1 MPTRVGITKRRKDMK
16 TDSDRKNRRVPILS
30 LILLLTSAVLTLVC
44 KILQLT
50 AGSLIHGI
58 ITAKEMNLLYG
69 STWMYVLTFTASNL
83 IYTLLSVTAVS
94 SFTIFIIIAIM
105 QILKAKGGAFA
116 GTSFLAFVITSV
128 KCLIGVVW
136 SCLTL
141 LLPGATVKDSLAG
154 NLQLLVYSPSTLI
167 SWITRLLGLV
177 IPLCWLA
184 LGIACLF
191 SILFHK
197 AKKKG
202 TKIFACVMTVLFG
215 IGGCSMFIVK
225 ICNNILAVISD
236 VIQNVLAF
244 TVKTIAMD
252 PYSWITYHPSYF
264 IGTIFG
270 FIFVFANILGFA
282 GMILLVKYLLNPYK
296 KGKKDAEAVECECTE
311 HTECHCCGEGAE
323 CTCHEHTECTC
334 GDEECACAHETTEAE
349 PQASEIADPINA

>member
-1 MPTRVGITKRRKDMK
+1 MK
-16 TDSDRKNRRVPILS
+16 TLSDRKNRRVPILS
-30 LILLLTSAVLTLVC
+30 LILLLISAVLSLVC

-50 AGSLIHGI
+50 AGSLIRGI
-58 ITAKEMNLLYG
+58 IFAEDMNLLHS
-69 STWMYVLTFTASNL
+69 STWTYILTFTASNL
-83 IYTLLSVTAVS
+83 ISTLVSVTAVS
-94 SFTIFIIIAIM
+94 SFTIFIIIAIL

-136 SCLTL
+136 SCLIL
-141 LLPGATVKDSLAG
+141 LLPGTTVKDSLAG

-167 SWITRLLGLV
+167 SWIMKLLGLV

-225 ICNNILAVISD
+225 ICNNILGVISD

-252 PYSWITYHPSYF
+252 SNSWITYLPSYF

-270 FIFVFANILGFA
+270 IILIFTNALGLA

-296 KGKKDAEAVECECTE
+296 KGKKDAEAVECERTE
-311 HTECHCCGEGAE
+311 HTECTCCGEGAE
-323 CTCHEHTECTC
+323 CTCHEHTECHCC
-334 GDEECACAHETTEAE
+334 GEECACAHETTEAE
-349 PQASEIADPINA
+349 PQASEIAAPINA

>member
-1 MPTRVGITKRRKDMK
+1 MK
-16 TDSDRKNRRVPILS
+16 TLSDRKNRRVPILS

-44 KILQLT
+44 EILQLT
-50 AGSLIHGI
+50 ATSLISVVTI
-58 ITAKEMNLLYG
+58 AKKVVYADPIY
-69 STWMYVLTFTASNL
+69 TWKYILTYTASNQ
-83 IYTLLSVTAVS
+83 ISTLVSVMAVS

-128 KCLIGVVW
+128 KCLIGLVC
-136 SCLTL
+136 SFMTL
-141 LLPGATVKDSLAG
+141 FLPGAIR
-154 NLQLLVYSPSTLI
+154 LLVHYPSTFI

-225 ICNNILAVISD
+225 ICNNILTVISD
-236 VIQNVLAF
+236 AIQNLLAF
-244 TVKTIAMD
+244 TVVFYPIA
-252 PYSWITYHPSYF
+252 YLPSYL

-270 FIFVFANILGFA
+270 IMLIFINALGLA

>member
-1 MPTRVGITKRRKDMK
+1 MK
-16 TDSDRKNRRVPILS
+16 TLSDRKNRRVPILS
-30 LILLLTSAVLTLVC
+30 LMLLLTSAVLTLVC
-44 KILQLT
+44 KILQFIVG
-50 AGSLIHGI
+50 ALISGVMI
-58 ITAKEMNLLYG
+58 AREMNYADSIYIWKYILAN
-69 STWMYVLTFTASNL
+69 TATRL
-83 IYTLLSVTAVS
+83 IYTLLPVAAGS
-94 SFTIFIIIAIM
+94 SFIIFIIIAVM
-105 QILKAKGGAFA
+105 QVRKAKGGAFA

-128 KCLIGVVW
+128 KCMIGIVW
-136 SCLTL
+136 SCLIL
-141 LLPGATVKDSLAG
+141 LLPGTTVKDSLAI

-167 SWITRLLGLV
+167 SWIMKLLGLV

-225 ICNNILAVISD
+225 IFNNLLNIISD
-236 VIQNVLAF
+236 VISNVLAF

-252 PYSWITYHPSYF
+252 SNSRIFYNPSF
-264 IGTIFG
+264 FTGTIFG
-270 FIFVFANILGFA
+270 FIFVFANILGFV
-282 GMILLVKYLLNPYK
+282 GMILLITYLLNPYK

-311 HTECHCCGEGAE
+311 HAECHCCGDETE
-323 CTCHEHTECTC
+323 CTCHEHTECHCC
-334 GDEECACAHETTEAE
+334 GEECDCAHETTEAE

>member
-1 MPTRVGITKRRKDMK
+1 MSIK
-16 TDSDRKNRRVPILS
+16 TDRKNRRVPILS
-30 LILLLTSAVLTLVC
+30 LILLLTSAVLTIVC
-44 KILQLT
+44 NILQLT
-50 AGSLIHGI
+50 AGSLIRGI
-58 ITAKEMNLLYG
+58 MVAKEMNLLY
-69 STWMYVLTFTASNL
+69 SSAWRYALTLTVSNL
-83 IYTLLSVTAVS
+83 ISTLVSVTAVS
-94 SFTIFIIIAIM
+94 SFAIFIIIAIL

-116 GTSFLAFVITSV
+116 GTSFLAFVITSG

-136 SCLTL
+136 SCLIL
-141 LLPGATVKDSLAG
+141 LFSDRTVKDSLAG
-154 NLQLLVYSPSTLI
+154 NLQSLVYSPPTLI
-167 SWITRLLGLV
+167 SWIIKLLGLV
-177 IPLCWLA
+177 IPWCWLA

-225 ICNNILAVISD
+225 ICNYILGVIAD
-236 VIQNVLAF
+236 VIHNVLAF

-252 PYSWITYHPSYF
+252 SNSWITYHPSYF

-270 FIFVFANILGFA
+270 IMLIFINVLGLA

-311 HTECHCCGEGAE
+311 HTEC
-323 CTCHEHTECTC
+323 TC
-334 GDEECACAHETTEAE
+334 GDEECACAHGTTEAE

>member
-16 TDSDRKNRRVPILS
+16 IDSDRKNRRVPILS
-30 LILLLTSAVLTLVC
+30 LILLLTSAVLSLVC

-50 AGSLIHGI
+50 AGSLIQGI
-58 ITAKEMNLLYG
+58 IVAKEINLLYG
-69 STWMYVLTFTASNL
+69 STWTYVLTFTASNL
-83 IYTLLSVTAVS
+83 ISNLLSVTAVS

-128 KCLIGVVW
+128 KCLIGLVC
-136 SCLTL
+136 SFMTL
-141 LLPGATVKDSLAG
+141 LLPVAIQSLA
-154 NLQLLVYSPSTLI
+154 YSPSTLI
-167 SWITRLLGLV
+167 SWITKLLGLV
-177 IPLCWLA
+177 IPWCWLA

-270 FIFVFANILGFA
+270 IILIFINVLGLA

-296 KGKKDAEAVECECTE
+296 KGKKDAEAIKCTCHE
-311 HTECHCCGEGAE
+311 HTGCTCCGEEAE

-334 GDEECACAHETTEAE
+334 GDEECACAHGTTEAE
-349 PQASEIADPINA
+349 PQASEIAKPIDA